1 LADQPTKSPIHPVKN
16 KPAKGTGD
24 TNMAPAAMASI
35 VFVCVFGGALLGLG
49 LRNILPEDHLSQD
62 TKDVVKLG
70 MGVVATMAALVL
82 GLLIASAKES
92 YDAQS
97 RAVTQMSANF
107 ILVDRLLAH
116 YGPETKGARDRLRG
130 TVALVL
136 DRLWPHSAREG
147 VQLAPTASAE
157 SFFDEIANLE
167 PKNDAQR
174 ALRDRALQLSSDIG
188 QTHWL
193 LVEQSALSIPSP
205 FVALLILWLSVLF
218 SSFALFAPP
227 NSTVVATMLLCAI
240 SVSTAIFLILELQ
253 RPFGGLIQLSSAPLQ
268 SALANLSQ

>member
-1 LADQPTKSPIHPVKN
+1 MGS
-16 KPAKGTGD
+16 
-24 TNMAPAAMASI
+24 AAIAFI
-35 VFVCVFGGALLGLG
+35 VFACVFGGALLGLA

-62 TKDVVKLG
+62 TRDVVKLG

-116 YGPETKGARDRLRG
+116 YGSETKEARGRLRD
-130 TVALVL
+130 TVAIVL
-136 DRLWPHSAREG
+136 DRIWPPSSQKP
-147 VQLAPTASAE
+147 VQLEPTASAE
-157 SFFDEIANLE
+157 GFFDEVANLE

-174 ALRDRALQLSSDIG
+174 SLRDRALQLSSDIG

-193 LVEQSALSIPSP
+193 LVEQTTLSMPSP
-205 FVALLILWLSVLF
+205 FVAVLILWLSVLF
-218 SSFALFAPP
+218 LSFGLFAPR
-227 NSTVVATMLLCAI
+227 NSTVIATLLLCAL
-240 SVSTAIFLILELQ
+240 SVSTAIFLIQELSL
-253 RPFGGLIQLSSAPLQ
+253 PFGGLIQISSAPLRN
-268 SALANLSQ
+268 ALANLSH